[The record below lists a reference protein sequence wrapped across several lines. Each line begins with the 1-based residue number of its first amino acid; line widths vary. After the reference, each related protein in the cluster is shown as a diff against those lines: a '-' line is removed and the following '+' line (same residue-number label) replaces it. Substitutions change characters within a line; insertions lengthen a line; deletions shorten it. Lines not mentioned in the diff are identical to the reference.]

1 MSWLIQW
8 SVATAFFVLVMAG
21 AGYWVYAEA
30 LSGGQ
35 LVQVPDITDTPIT
48 EAAFLLAEQG
58 LEMGK
63 QTQVSHPTA
72 AIYQVIA
79 QRPEA
84 GRVVRAGRKVYPTVS
99 MGADFQTTPD
109 LRRLHLEEARKT
121 LQSSRFEL
129 ASVARIPSDMPRDTV
144 LAQDPSP
151 GRNIPSGG
159 SVNLL
164 VSAGRGEQTN
174 FMPDIRGM
182 KVEEMERTMASYG
195 VQLVR
200 NEMDL
205 PDAQEGVVLDQEPA
219 PDSLIYAGQSVTYFV
234 KATAKEEEQKNYE
247 TEVRHVM
254 PYDWFD
260 RQVRVDMVDQAG
272 ARSTLWSKAPLFDND
287 ARATYVKGAAI
298 RLTVPYVNECMVEV
312 YVDGQVA
319 KSYYLKNGRPPAD
332 PVSEN

>member
-1 MSWLIQW
+1 
-8 SVATAFFVLVMAG
+8 MAG
-21 AGYWVYAEA
+21 AGYWVYSEA

-35 LVQVPDITDTPIT
+35 LVQVPNVTDLPIT

-72 AIYQVIA
+72 AIYQVVA

-109 LRRLHLEEARKT
+109 LRRLHLDEARKT

-129 ASVARIPSDMPRDTV
+129 ASVARVPNDLPRDTV
-144 LAQDPSP
+144 LGQDPGP

-174 FMPDIRGM
+174 FMPDIRGL
-182 KVEEMERTMASYG
+182 KVEDLERTMASYA

-205 PDAQEGVVLDQEPA
+205 PDAQDGIVLDQEPA
-219 PDSLIYAGQSVTYFV
+219 PDTLIYAGQTVNYFV
-234 KATAKEEEQKNYE
+234 KAAPAEEEQKNFE

-254 PYDWFD
+254 AYDWYD
-260 RQVRVDMVDQAG
+260 RLVRVDMVDEKG
-272 ARSTLWSKAPLFDND
+272 ARSTLWSKAPLFDNE

-298 RLTVPYVNECMVEV
+298 RLTVPYVNECMVQV
-312 YVDGQVA
+312 FVDGQVEQ
-319 KSYYLKNGRPPAD
+319 SYYLKNGRPPAD
-332 PVSEN
+332 PAAGA